1 MEVFI
6 GNLPGQ
12 ATLGELVDFLKG
24 IELRTDFRFQ
34 KGRDRDNQDYHFVV
48 ARADS
53 REDGLALIARLN
65 GQLFEGQRIEA
76 REYHRREEQGGWE
89 EQRERRVNRF

>member
-12 ATLGELVDFLKG
+12 ATLGDLVGFLQG

-34 KGRDRDNQDYHFVV
+34 RGRDRDNRDYHFVV
-48 ARADS
+48 ARAAT
-53 REDGLALIARLN
+53 REEGLALIARLN
-65 GQLFEGQRIEA
+65 GQLFEGHLVEA
-76 REYHRREEQGGWE
+76 REYRRRAIRLGWPGA
-89 EQRERRVNRF
+89 ERRVNRL